1 MTKNTVFV
9 VMGEGDNNGT
19 LPEHTMRVF
28 ASRDQAHEYAQ
39 ELYDEFFSRIVILER
54 NVRDRRVADR
64 RKTERNVT
72 FYGTP

>member
-19 LPEHTMRVF
+19 LPEFTVRVF
-28 ASRDQAHEYAQ
+28 ASRDEAHEYAQ
-39 ELYDEFFSRIVILER
+39 ELYDEFFRRVVILER

-72 FYGTP
+72 FHGTP

>member
-1 MTKNTVFV
+1 MQTVFV

-28 ASRDQAHEYAQ
+28 ASRDEAHEYAQ
-39 ELYDEFFSRIVILER
+39 ELYDVFFSRIVILER

-64 RKTERNVT
+64 RKTERTVT